1 MNLHFKLFIKNSTCI
16 GLLLI
21 CMFSLNQLHAQI
33 SKTKEDSLQDLRVGF
48 SSLFKI
54 TSTGNKEKPFNFQ
67 LNPKAISFIQSYMDK
82 QGAELTKMKTWAKP
96 YFNLYDEILTANGVP
111 VELKYLSVIES
122 HLSANLV
129 SWAGAVGPWQLMPD
143 EAARF
148 GLKTSPIDER
158 TDYRKSTIA
167 AATLLK
173 ELYAQFGDWLLVVAA
188 YNGGAGRVKQAIQK
202 KGTKDFWQLQYE
214 LPLET
219 RNHVKKFIATH
230 YVMEENARAFDE
242 RGRLS
247 AFDERGILSAFD
259 ERGRLSAFD
268 ERGAHGASVLLQ
280 TDIKE
285 VTISGRFKIGVI
297 AAYLGIVEKEL
308 SILNPKF
315 DLVVATGKSY
325 TLKLPKDKLEKFEAR
340 KNDILQASLQSLY
353 TIKE

>member
-1 MNLHFKLFIKNSTCI
+1 MNLHIKLFIKKITCI
-16 GLLLI
+16 GLLML
-21 CMFSLNQLHAQI
+21 CMLQIQAQT
-33 SKTKEDSLQDLRVGF
+33 SKTKVDSLQDVRVGF

-122 HLSANLV
+122 HLSSNLV

-143 EAARF
+143 EAAQL
-148 GLKTSPIDER
+148 GLKTTPIDER

-188 YNGGAGRVKQAIQK
+188 YNGGAGRLKQAIQK

-219 RNHVKKFIATH
+219 RNHWK
-230 YVMEENARAFDE
+230 
-242 RGRLS
+242 
-247 AFDERGILSAFD
+247 
-259 ERGRLSAFD
+259 
-268 ERGAHGASVLLQ
+268 
-280 TDIKE
+280 
-285 VTISGRFKIGVI
+285 
-297 AAYLGIVEKEL
+297 
-308 SILNPKF
+308 
-315 DLVVATGKSY
+315 
-325 TLKLPKDKLEKFEAR
+325 TL
-340 KNDILQASLQSLY
+340 
-353 TIKE
+353 

>member
-1 MNLHFKLFIKNSTCI
+1 MNLQYKLFIKKIICI
-16 GLLLI
+16 GLLMI
-21 CMFSLNQLHAQI
+21 CMCQMNDLHAQT
-33 SKTKEDSLQDLRVGF
+33 SKSKVDSIQDLRVGF
-48 SSLFKI
+48 SSLFTI
-54 TSTGNKEKPFNFQ
+54 TTTGNKEKPFNFQ

-82 QGAELTKMKTWAKP
+82 QGPELIKMKTWAKP

-122 HLSANLV
+122 HLSSNLV

-242 RGRLS
+242 RGKLS
-247 AFDERGILSAFD
+247 AFDERGKLSAFD
-259 ERGRLSAFD
+259 PTLGMDVKNKKNST
-268 ERGAHGASVLLQ
+268 SVLLQ
-280 TDIKE
+280 TDLKE
-285 VTISGRFKIGVI
+285 IVVSGRYKISVI
-297 AAYLGIVEKEL
+297 AAYLDIVEKEL
-308 SILNPKF
+308 SALNPKF
-315 DLVVATGKSY
+315 DQVVASGKNY
-325 TLKLPKDKLEKFEAR
+325 FLKLPKDKLEKFEAH

>member
-1 MNLHFKLFIKNSTCI
+1 MNLHIKRFIKKITCI
-16 GLLLI
+16 GLLII
-21 CMFSLNQLHAQI
+21 CMFQMNQLHAQA

-122 HLSANLV
+122 HLSSNLV

-173 ELYAQFGDWLLVVAA
+173 ELYVHFGDWLLVVAA

-230 YVMEENARAFDE
+230 YVMEENARGFDFTPTTD
-242 RGRLS
+242 
-247 AFDERGILSAFD
+247 AKNKK
-259 ERGRLSAFD
+259 
-268 ERGAHGASVLLQ
+268 GASVLLQ
-280 TDIKE
+280 TDLKE
-285 VTISGRFKIGVI
+285 VTISGRFKIAVI
-297 AAYLGIVEKEL
+297 AAYLNIVEKEL
-308 SILNPKF
+308 IALNPKF
-315 DLVVATGKSY
+315 DQVVATGKSY
-325 TLKLPKDKLEKFEAR
+325 TLKLPKDMLEKFEAR

>member
-1 MNLHFKLFIKNSTCI
+1 MNLHIKLFIKKITCI
-16 GLLLI
+16 GLLII
-21 CMFSLNQLHAQI
+21 CMFQMDQLHAQT

-122 HLSANLV
+122 HLSSNLV

-230 YVMEENARAFDE
+230 YVMEENAK
-242 RGRLS
+242 
-247 AFDERGILSAFD
+247 AFDERGILSGFD
-259 ERGRLSAFD
+259 LTPSTDAKNKK
-268 ERGAHGASVLLQ
+268 GASVLLQ
-280 TDIKE
+280 SDLKE
-285 VTISGRFKIGVI
+285 VTISGRFRIAVI
-297 AAYLGIVEKEL
+297 AAYLDIVEKEL
-308 SILNPKF
+308 SALNPKF
-315 DLVVATGKSY
+315 DQVVATGKSY

-353 TIKE
+353 SIKE

>member
-1 MNLHFKLFIKNSTCI
+1 MNLHIKLFIKNSTCI

-148 GLKTSPIDER
+148 GLKTSPMDER

-167 AATLLK
+167 AATILK

-230 YVMEENARAFDE
+230 YVMEENAK
-242 RGRLS
+242 

-315 DLVVATGKSY
+315 DQVVATGKSY